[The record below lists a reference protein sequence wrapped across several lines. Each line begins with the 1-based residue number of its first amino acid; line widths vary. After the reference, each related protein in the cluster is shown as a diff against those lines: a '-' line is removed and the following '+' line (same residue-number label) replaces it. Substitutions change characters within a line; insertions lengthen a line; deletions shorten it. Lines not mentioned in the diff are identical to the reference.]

1 MNNSQVARLWEVD
14 LLRGM
19 AIVLMVVF
27 HLAFDLDYFRIY
39 EVDMSGGFWF
49 YLARLTASLFLLLV
63 GISLTLSHSRARL
76 AGELSQYPFR
86 LLKRSLWIMSLALAI
101 TLVTYILIGRGFIVF
116 GILHLISISILLAY
130 PLLPLG
136 RMNIVLGLAVIL
148 LGLYIQQLDV
158 DSLWLIWVGLAPR
171 DFVSLDYTPLF
182 PWFGMVLIGVAVGGL
197 LYQDLERRF
206 PLPDISARP
215 LVRGLTFLGRNSLA
229 IYIIHQPL
237 LLGLIYLAYSQ
248 SKFSFLLT
256 MNPG

>member
-1 MNNSQVARLWEVD
+1 
-14 LLRGM
+14 
-19 AIVLMVVF
+19 
-27 HLAFDLDYFRIY
+27 
-39 EVDMSGGFWF
+39 
-49 YLARLTASLFLLLV
+49 
-63 GISLTLSHSRARL
+63 
-76 AGELSQYPFR
+76 
-86 LLKRSLWIMSLALAI
+86 MSLALAI